1 MTVTAAGKPK
11 FDAARSQAGDSGIT
25 IRISVELLIPKKSFS
40 LDFKLIKALKSL
52 LNCRLPRFVAY
63 TSMAASVIARRDK
76 MVRMGSSLREC
87 RNGDL
92 VAQLPDKKEWIADHK
107 IEMLMLDG

>member
-1 MTVTAAGKPK
+1 MII
-11 FDAARSQAGDSGIT
+11 FF
-25 IRISVELLIPKKSFS
+25 ISVVMTRKGFNCIIAISHIFFFNPFYCLSKKETFREGPH
-40 LDFKLIKALKSL
+40 KACSIHIA
-52 LNCRLPRFVAY
+52 R
-63 TSMAASVIARRDK
+63 TSMASVIARRDR

-87 RNGDL
+87 RNSDL